1 MLEAYRPR
9 AASPSR
15 PSESLGDH
23 ARMPSSGQITGP
35 DGGIEGTWRIELDDD
50 GSPISE

>member
-1 MLEAYRPR
+1 
-9 AASPSR
+9 
-15 PSESLGDH
+15 
-23 ARMPSSGQITGP
+23 MPSSGQITGP